1 MQQTVTLI
9 VACNAPGRELFR
21 TAKRRLS
28 PTGFTFDPVP
38 LLKGSQLAFYLTY
51 LDVWSMCQSFEK
63 FLYPRSEVKYYEKG
77 STMLWAIRREK
88 LRLRNKPM
96 NEEEA
101 IFLSMLQ
108 HARQTYRRATDESYL
123 FIVRSVF
130 AGSIGF
136 NPALGWID
144 T

>member
-9 VACNAPGRELFR
+9 VVCNAPGRELFR
-21 TAKRRLS
+21 TAKRRLF

-51 LDVWSMCQSFEK
+51 IDVWSMGDSFEK
-63 FLYPRSEVKYYEKG
+63 FLYPKSEVKYHENG
-77 STMLWAIRREK
+77 RTMLWAVRREK
-88 LRLRNKPM
+88 LRLRSKPRSV
-96 NEEEA
+96 EQA
-101 IFLSMLQ
+101 TLFSLLQ
-108 HARQTYRRATDESYL
+108 HAKNTYRRATDESYL
-123 FIVRSVF
+123 FMVRSVF

-136 NPALGWID
+136 NPAPGWID